1 MNSLSCCAS
10 CSDSKVGSLFSMGA
24 YVPATPGYGQSFSAY
39 PDPSRITGIT
49 PVGVA
54 GPCMGENV
62 PRPCNWEMATLGA
75 YDRGQGNP
83 SPYYPLSAYSK
94 TGNPTQFR
102 PMNSLSGYS
111 DTGNPTQFRPMNSA
125 GNGTQPMSIGS
136 GVQPLGFWVPLV
148 TAGLG
153 LAAIAGATYVANSGV
168 QTALAPETAAALA
181 DPLVKTT
188 SSIATTAVVALV
200 AYALF
205 KKDIKRL
212 MK

>member
-1 MNSLSCCAS
+1 M
-10 CSDSKVGSLFSMGA
+10 
-24 YVPATPGYGQSFSAY
+24 
-39 PDPSRITGIT
+39 
-49 PVGVA
+49 GVA

-62 PRPCNWEMATLGA
+62 SRPCNWQTATLGA

-83 SPYYPLSAYSK
+83 SPYYPLSGYSN

-102 PMNSLSGYS
+102 PMNSGG
-111 DTGNPTQFRPMNSA
+111 D
-125 GNGTQPMSIGS
+125 GTQPMSIGS
-136 GVQPLGFWVPLV
+136 GVQPLGFWIPLV

-200 AYALF
+200 AYMLF

>member
-1 MNSLSCCAS
+1 MNSLACCGS

-24 YVPATPGYGQSFSAY
+24 YVPARPGYGQTFSAY
-39 PDPSRITGIT
+39 SDPSRITGIT

-83 SPYYPLSAYSK
+83 SPYYPLS
-94 TGNPTQFR
+94 
-102 PMNSLSGYS
+102 GYA
-111 DTGNPTQFRPMNSA
+111 DTGNPTQFRPMNSG

-136 GVQPLGFWVPLV
+136 GVQPLGFWVPLI

-168 QTALAPETAAALA
+168 QTALAPSTAAALA
-181 DPLVKTT
+181 DPIVKTT

-200 AYALF
+200 AYMLF

>member
-1 MNSLSCCAS
+1 MNSLACCGS

-24 YVPATPGYGQSFSAY
+24 YVPSQPGYGHTFSAY
-39 PDPSRITGIT
+39 SDPSRITGIT

-83 SPYYPLSAYSK
+83 SPYYPLSGYSN

-102 PMNSLSGYS
+102 PMNSG
-111 DTGNPTQFRPMNSA
+111 

-136 GVQPLGFWVPLV
+136 GVQPLGFWVPLI

-168 QTALAPETAAALA
+168 QTALAPSTAAALA
-181 DPLVKTT
+181 DPIVKTT

-200 AYALF
+200 AYTLF